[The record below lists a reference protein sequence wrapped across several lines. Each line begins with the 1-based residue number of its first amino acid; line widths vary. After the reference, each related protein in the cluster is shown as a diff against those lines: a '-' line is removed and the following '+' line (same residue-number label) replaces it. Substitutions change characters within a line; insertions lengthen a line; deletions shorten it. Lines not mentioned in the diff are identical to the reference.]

1 MFTKLNLYRQKQN
14 KIISGVLAGLAN
26 RFSWNLSIT
35 RGVFVFLCLL
45 GKLGLLAL
53 ASYILL
59 SVLLPYKED
68 VYAEKYGTGPRK
80 VKDAE
85 KI

>member
-1 MFTKLNLYRQKQN
+1 MFTKFNLYKQKQN
-14 KIISGVLAGLAN
+14 KILSGVLAGLAN
-26 RFSWNLSIT
+26 RFGWNLNMT
-35 RGVFVFLCLL
+35 RGIFVLCCFF
-45 GKLGLLAL
+45 GRLGLLAI
-53 ASYILL
+53 ASYLLL

>member
-1 MFTKLNLYRQKQN
+1 MVTKFNLYRQKQN
-14 KIISGVLAGLAN
+14 KILSGVLAGLAN
-26 RFSWNLSIT
+26 KFGWNLSIT
-35 RGVFVFLCLL
+35 RGIFVLLCLL

-53 ASYILL
+53 VVYILL

>member
-14 KIISGVLAGLAN
+14 KIISGVLAGLSN
-26 RFSWNLSIT
+26 KFGWNLSLA
-35 RGVFVFLCLL
+35 RVVFIFLCLL

-53 ASYILL
+53 AIYVLL
-59 SVLLPYKED
+59 ATLLPYKED